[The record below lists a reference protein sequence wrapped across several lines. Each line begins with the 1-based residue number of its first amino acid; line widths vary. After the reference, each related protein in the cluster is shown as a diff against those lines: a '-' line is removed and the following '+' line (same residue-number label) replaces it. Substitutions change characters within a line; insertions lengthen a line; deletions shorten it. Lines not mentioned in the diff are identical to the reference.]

1 MQNTHT
7 QTARVMDVDRF
18 KAIFLR
24 DIHKSLYNGIMH
36 NQQYFPSIE
45 NPGEYFI
52 KLFRSFKITYSI
64 NSFYKYRYDP
74 SSHMYD
80 VTVNSELHDFCESDI
95 RYIVD
100 SIVDDIFEFHM
111 IYLGIFPRGYKK
123 KQNIGNKGLRKLIL
137 DALFLRKYEMSND
150 MEYIRSLLIQLY
162 VDITI
167 NYTNNYKQNN
177 MLSNLQKT
185 YKNKYDKNNSNTSLL
200 FNDILVNRIQQ
211 WLDEYNV
218 SKFINRDNILS
229 FNKYKQSFVIY

>member
-1 MQNTHT
+1 MQTT
-7 QTARVMDVDRF
+7 QDINIDRF
-18 KAIFLR
+18 KNIFLNN
-24 DIHKSLYNGIMH
+24 IHKSLYNGLMH
-36 NQQYFPSIE
+36 NQQYVPSVE
-45 NPGEYFI
+45 NHGEYYI
-52 KLFRSFKITYSI
+52 KLFGMFKITYSAD
-64 NSFYKYRYDP
+64 SFYKYRYDP

-95 RYIVD
+95 KYIVD
-100 SIVDDIFEFHM
+100 NIVDDIFEFHM
-111 IYLGIFPRGYKK
+111 IYLGIFPREYKK

-137 DALFLRKYEMSND
+137 DALFLRKYEMCND

-167 NYTNNYKQNN
+167 NSTNNYKQSN
-177 MLSNLQKT
+177 MLSNLQQT

-200 FNDILVNRIQQ
+200 FNDILVNKIQQ

>member
-1 MQNTHT
+1 MQTT
-7 QTARVMDVDRF
+7 QDINIDRF
-18 KAIFLR
+18 KNIFLKN
-24 DIHKSLYNGIMH
+24 IHKSLYNGIMH
-36 NQQYFPSIE
+36 NQRYFTSIE
-45 NPGEYFI
+45 NTGEYYI
-52 KLFRSFKITYSI
+52 KLFGLFKITYSVD
-64 NSFYKYRYDP
+64 SFYKYRYDP

-100 SIVDDIFEFHM
+100 NIVDDIFEFHM
-111 IYLGIFPRGYKK
+111 IYLGIFSRGYKK

-167 NYTNNYKQNN
+167 NSTNNYKQNN
-177 MLSNLQKT
+177 MLSNLQQT

-200 FNDILVNRIQQ
+200 FNDILINKIQQ

-229 FNKYKQSFVIY
+229 FNKYRQSFVIY